1 MLASVGII
9 TYHHRMTRIISLLAV
24 IFLAVAC
31 VPTDKLTYLQEEDR
45 EEADSLYYALQRT
58 EYHVQPNDI
67 LNINVRTYD
76 EETARMFNIQSENT
90 NIGAAGDII
99 FYLRG
104 YSVDLTGNIDI
115 PVIGKVNVQN
125 KTIEEVK
132 DLVQTKLDEYFKMGT
147 TYVSVQLAGVRFS
160 VVGEVARPGK
170 YTVYQNQVN
179 IFEALATA
187 GDITIVGDRNEVYIV
202 RQRKE
207 GVITYE
213 LDLTD
218 ANVLSK
224 PEFFIQPN
232 DIINVKPLPQKSTGI
247 GTTGF
252 QTFAS
257 IFGVLASTVTLVI
270 TIVNASN

>member
-1 MLASVGII
+1 
-9 TYHHRMTRIISLLAV
+9 MTRILSLLALV
-24 IFLAVAC
+24 LFAASC

-45 EEADSLYYALQRT
+45 DGADSLYYALQRT
-58 EYHVQPNDI
+58 EYRVQPNDI

-76 EETARMFNIQSENT
+76 EETAKLFNLQSQSGN
-90 NIGAAGDII
+90 NAARGGDMI
-99 FYLRG
+99 FYLQG
-104 YSVDLTGNIDI
+104 YSVDLKGYVSI
-115 PVIGKVNVQN
+115 PVVGKVYVQGKN
-125 KTIEEVK
+125 IEEIK
-132 DLVQTKLDEYFKMGT
+132 ATVQEELDSYFKEGT
-147 TYVSVQLAGVRFS
+147 VYINVQLAGVRFS
-160 VVGEVARPGK
+160 VVGEVTQPGK

-187 GDITIVGDRNEVYIV
+187 GDITIVGDRKEVYIV
-202 RQRKE
+202 RQRRE

-270 TIVNASN
+270 TIINASN